1 MTHYT
6 ALLDTFTH
14 LVAVVPGLDEHV
26 LAGDGAAERG
36 GRGAVRGRH
45 ELGLLALGAP
55 IGARVPRL
63 VGGLV
68 FTLTHNQSCIA
79 HMCASNHRYQI
90 SDMIVSGHKSQCV
103 KARSHP

>member
-1 MTHYT
+1 MNSNC
-6 ALLDTFTH
+6 H
-14 LVAVVPGLDEHV
+14 LVAVVPGLDDHV

-63 VGGLV
+63 VEGSGLHTY
-68 FTLTHNQSCIA
+68 TLHTTRH
-79 HMCASNHRYQI
+79 I
-90 SDMIVSGHKSQCV
+90 SIVSDTWIMESLLLGQKKTLLCAFSE
-103 KARSHP
+103 

>member
-1 MTHYT
+1 MKHYT
-6 ALLDTFTH
+6 ALLDIFTH

-63 VGGLV
+63 VGAWSLHLH
-68 FTLTHNQSCIA
+68 TTSHANIKHC
-79 HMCASNHRYQI
+79 
-90 SDMIVSGHKSQCV
+90 IVSDT
-103 KARSHP
+103 

>member
-1 MTHYT
+1 MNSNC
-6 ALLDTFTH
+6 H
-14 LVAVVPGLDEHV
+14 LVAVVPGLDDHV

-63 VGGLV
+63 VEG
-68 FTLTHNQSCIA
+68 
-79 HMCASNHRYQI
+79 
-90 SDMIVSGHKSQCV
+90 SGHHTYTQPGIS
-103 KARSHP
+103 AL

>member
-1 MTHYT
+1 M
-6 ALLDTFTH
+6 
-14 LVAVVPGLDEHV
+14 

-68 FTLTHNQSCIA
+68 FTLTHTTSCK
-79 HMCASNHRYQI
+79 HCQRYLMMVI
-90 SDMIVSGHKSQCV
+90 MESLLLGPLTEKVV
-103 KARSHP
+103 

>member
-1 MTHYT
+1 MNSNC
-6 ALLDTFTH
+6 H
-14 LVAVVPGLDEHV
+14 LVAVVPGLDDHV

-63 VGGLV
+63 VEGSGHHTYITYIHSTSLSYA
-68 FTLTHNQSCIA
+68 N
-79 HMCASNHRYQI
+79 
-90 SDMIVSGHKSQCV
+90 IVSDTW
-103 KARSHP
+103 

>member
-1 MTHYT
+1 MKHYT
-6 ALLDTFTH
+6 ALQDIFTH

-45 ELGLLALGAP
+45 KLGLLALGAS

-68 FTLTHNQSCIA
+68 FTLTHNQSCK
-79 HMCASNHRYQI
+79 HQTLHCQRYLMMVI
-90 SDMIVSGHKSQCV
+90 MESLLLGPLTEKVV
-103 KARSHP
+103 

>member
-1 MTHYT
+1 MEEQQQLSNCLFTM
-6 ALLDTFTH
+6 FTH
-14 LVAVVPGLDEHV
+14 LVAVVPGLDDHV

-63 VGGLV
+63 VEGSGLH
-68 FTLTHNQSCIA
+68 TYIQPGI
-79 HMCASNHRYQI
+79 
-90 SDMIVSGHKSQCV
+90 
-103 KARSHP
+103 